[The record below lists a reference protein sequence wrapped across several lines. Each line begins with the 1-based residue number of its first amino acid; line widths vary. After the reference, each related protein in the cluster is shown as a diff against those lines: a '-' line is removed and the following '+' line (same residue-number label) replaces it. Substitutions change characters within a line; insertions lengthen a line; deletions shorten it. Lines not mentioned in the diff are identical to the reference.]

1 VGFEE
6 DVEALKKMLLHR
18 EDGNWQNLMFISIL
32 GESGVGKYTLVDK
45 IYFDLAEDDTT
56 KEREIFVGERNN
68 FAVKVWY
75 MMPPGSSTEHLLRII
90 YERVEEQLLK
100 WRAKGDAAIATED
113 IPDRIRDLLANTKYI
128 LVISGVSS
136 KAMLNRLRACL
147 PDDAC
152 NGSRVVLVLD
162 IESEVVAQRANSM
175 NAEDISGIHLL
186 RRLDQER
193 SGRLFCARAFAKQVR
208 LSPDY
213 PDEEKKLTKMYSRA
227 VHAITG
233 GHPLAIVLLAGLL
246 RFKERPGQWKAV
258 LQQLMVSS
266 SYVVRTCSI
275 GRRRSSREQRPDG
288 DDNRWRRRR
297 WRSCSEQ
304 EDSPRE
310 GLLGK
315 L

>member
-1 VGFEE
+1 MGFEE

-45 IYFDLAEDDTT
+45 IFFDLAEDDTT
-56 KEREIFVGERNN
+56 KKREIFVGERNN

-90 YERVEEQLLK
+90 YERVEEQVQG
-100 WRAKGDAAIATED
+100 WQAEGDAATED

-213 PDEEKKLTKMYSRA
+213 PVEEKKLTKMYSRA

-266 SYVVRTCSI
+266 SSS
-275 GRRRSSREQRPDG
+275 GLAALEARRRSSREQRPDG